1 MNHYDVN
8 FDFAN
13 ESKVTTSVSHNG
25 FEFDYLSS
33 RWTLNRDVTVSVEF
47 LNLFSQPL
55 QDDIRE
61 TLVFYAETSSANHTS
76 NIAKQ
81 LS

>member
-8 FDFAN
+8 FDFAS

-33 RWTLNRDVTVSVEF
+33 RWTLNRDVTVSVGF
-47 LNLFSQPL
+47 LDSFVQPL
-55 QDDIRE
+55 
-61 TLVFYAETSSANHTS
+61 
-76 NIAKQ
+76 
-81 LS
+81 